1 MKWNIFKILLSD
13 ATNYYFLANNNEY
26 YVFSKNNNI
35 SIEHKHK
42 NMKSY
47 IFMFIMI
54 ILGVALI
61 FFDRYVNSI
70 SVGMFVMILIFLILI
85 ELNIYY
91 SIRSNIE
98 KNKDDLFKKIK
109 DYKIEFEVKKYEQ
122 QSKIVSPKYYFNFKV
137 FAIIVSVLGG
147 IGIPNLDFSLRSLGS
162 VVMIITIGLLIYS
175 LGDYGKQL
183 TSYEKDISGIEME
196 NRKNVKEFKIMRV
209 WLTIILLN
217 LSLLLFCF
225 LNIKI
230 AIIVLVTIDIL
241 FFILLIKS
249 YSKK

>member
-13 ATNYYFLANNNEY
+13 EINYYFLANNNEY
-26 YVFSKNNNI
+26 YVFRKNNNI
-35 SIEHKHK
+35 FIEHKYK
-42 NMKSY
+42 NMKPY
-47 IFMFIMI
+47 IFMFII
-54 ILGVALI
+54 ITLGVILI
-61 FFDRYVNSI
+61 FLDRYVNST
-70 SVGMFVMILIFLILI
+70 SVEVFVIILIFLVLI

-91 SIRSNIE
+91 SIRSNI
-98 KNKDDLFKKIK
+98 KNNKDDLFKKIK
-109 DYKIEFEVKKYEQ
+109 DHKIEFEIKKYEQ
-122 QSKIVSPKYYFNFKV
+122 QSRIVSPKYYFNFKV

-162 VVMIITIGLLIYS
+162 IVIIIAIGLLIYS

-183 TSYEKDISGIEME
+183 TSNEKNISGIEIK

-217 LSLLLFCF
+217 LSLLLFWF
-225 LNIKI
+225 LNIQI